1 MPDDFVIHT
10 DFDPVTPGRVAIETP
25 VRQDQTGAF
34 ALFSGTDMASGAMG
48 MAVNHDGCAGLPE
61 EIGDDGGVDVHDVGR
76 LLSLAF
82 LLS

>member
-34 ALFSGTDMASGAMG
+34 ALFSGTDMASGG
-48 MAVNHDGCAGLPE
+48 DGY
-61 EIGDDGGVDVHDVGR
+61 GR
-76 LLSLAF
+76 ES
-82 LLS
+82 